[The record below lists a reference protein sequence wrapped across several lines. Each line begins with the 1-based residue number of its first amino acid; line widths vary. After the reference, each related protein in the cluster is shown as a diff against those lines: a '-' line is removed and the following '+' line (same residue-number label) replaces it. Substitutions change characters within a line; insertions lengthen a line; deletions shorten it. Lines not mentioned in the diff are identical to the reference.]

1 VELGF
6 APGSRPTDRGFDEYL
21 GNISGNCDY
30 YTYIY
35 RGRNDLY
42 RNTEPAKANG
52 YSTFVF
58 ADAACDF
65 IERNKNRPFFCYVPF
80 NAAHYPTQGTGLL
93 PRISGSRRSV
103 RAYGCCHRH

>member
-1 VELGF
+1 VQVWRTLCC
-6 APGSRPTDRGFDEYL
+6 PSPVL
-21 GNISGNCDY
+21 GNISGNGDY

-58 ADAACDF
+58 ADAASDF
-65 IERNKNRPFFCYVPF
+65 IERNKNRSFFCYVP
-80 NAAHYPTQGTGLL
+80 
-93 PRISGSRRSV
+93 
-103 RAYGCCHRH
+103 

>member
-1 VELGF
+1 MVQVWRTLCC
-6 APGSRPTDRGFDEYL
+6 PSPVL
-21 GNISGNCDY
+21 GNIRGNCDY

-65 IERNKNRPFFCYVPF
+65 IERNKNRPFFCYVP
-80 NAAHYPTQGTGLL
+80 
-93 PRISGSRRSV
+93 
-103 RAYGCCHRH
+103 